1 MSSQITTAF
10 VQQFTANVFHV
21 AQQEGSRL
29 RQAVRTEMQ
38 KGKSAFYERI
48 GKATAQVKSSRHADT
63 PQIDTPHSRRM
74 VTLVDYEIADMIDN
88 QDKVRILINP
98 ESEYARAFAYA
109 LGRSM
114 DDVILDN
121 GSGNAYSGE
130 SGTTSVPL
138 PTSQKIASVASTAGA
153 KLNVQALRRAK
164 KIFDG
169 NDVSPMIPRH
179 LAHNANQLENLL
191 SATEVTSSDFNT
203 VRALVQGELN
213 TFLGFNFIHTQQI
226 NTQGSTLA
234 FDQVTGSLVT
244 VSSSGDA
251 NGYDKVL
258 CWAQDG
264 LLLSLGED
272 IKGRISERADK
283 SYATQVY
290 ASMSIGATRM
300 EEEKVV
306 EILCKTT

>member
-1 MSSQITTAF
+1 MSTQITTTF

-29 RQAVRTEMQ
+29 RNAVRNEMQ
-38 KGKSAFYERI
+38 QGKSAFYERF
-48 GKATAQVKSSRHADT
+48 GKATAQLKTGRHSDT

-88 QDKVRILINP
+88 QDKIRILISP
-98 ESEYARAFAYA
+98 ESEYAKVFAYA

-114 DDVILDN
+114 DDVVLDN
-121 GSGNAYSGE
+121 GSGLAYSGE
-130 SGTTSVPL
+130 AGTTTVAL
-138 PTSQKIASVASTAGA
+138 PNSQKVASVSSAAGA

-169 NDVSPMIPRH
+169 NDVSPMIKRH

-213 TFLGFNFIHTQQI
+213 TFLGFNFIHSQQI
-226 NTQGSTLA
+226 NVQSGALA
-234 FDQVTGSLVT
+234 FDTTAGT
-244 VSSSGDA
+244 VGAGAGDA
-251 NGYDKVL
+251 DTYQKVL

-264 LLLSLGED
+264 ILLSVGED
-272 IKGRISERADK
+272 IKGRISERSDK
-283 SYATQVY
+283 SYAMQVY
-290 ASMSIGATRM
+290 ASMSIGATRL

>member
-1 MSSQITTAF
+1 MSTQITTAF

-29 RQAVRTEMQ
+29 RNAVRNEMQ
-38 KGKSAFYERI
+38 KGKSAFYERV
-48 GKATAQVKSSRHADT
+48 GKATAQLKSGRHSDT

-74 VTLVDYEIADMIDN
+74 VTLLDYEIADMIDN
-88 QDKVRILINP
+88 QDKVRILISP
-98 ESEYARAFAYA
+98 ESEYAKAFAYA

-121 GSGNAYSGE
+121 ASGTAYSGE
-130 SGTTSVPL
+130 AGTTTVAL
-138 PTSQKIASVASTAGA
+138 TATQKVASVASAAGT

-169 NDVSPMIPRH
+169 NDVSPMIKRY

-191 SATEVTSSDFNT
+191 SQTEVTSSDFNT
-203 VRALVQGELN
+203 VRALVQGELS
-213 TFLGFNFIHTQQI
+213 TFLGFNFIGSQQI
-226 NTQGSTLA
+226 NVQAGALA
-234 FDQVTGSLVT
+234 FDTTTGAVGSGG
-244 VSSSGDA
+244 GDA
-251 NGYDKVL
+251 DTYQKVL

-264 LLLSLGED
+264 IVLSVGED
-272 IKGRISERADK
+272 IKGRISERSDK
-283 SYATQVY
+283 SYAMQVY
-290 ASMSIGATRM
+290 ACMSIGATRL

-306 EILCKTT
+306 EILCKAT

>member
-10 VQQFTANVFHV
+10 VQQYTANVFHL

-29 RQAVRTEMQ
+29 KQAVRNEMQ

-48 GKATAQVKSSRHADT
+48 GKAAAQLKTSRHADT

-74 VTLVDYEIADMIDN
+74 VTIADYEVADLIDN
-88 QDKVRILINP
+88 QDKIRILISP
-98 ESEYARAFAYA
+98 ESEYAKAFAYA

-121 GSGNAYSGE
+121 ASGNAYSGE
-130 SGTTSVPL
+130 TGSTTVSL
-138 PTSQKIASVASTAGA
+138 PSTQKIASVASTAGA

-164 KIFDG
+164 KIFDT
-169 NDVSPMIPRH
+169 NDVGPNIPRH
-179 LAHNANQLENLL
+179 IAVNANQMENLL
-191 SATEVTSSDFNT
+191 AQTEVTSSDFNT
-203 VRALVQGELN
+203 VRALVQGELS
-213 TFLGFNFIHTQQI
+213 TFLGFNFIHSEQLNLQS
-226 NTQGSTLA
+226 GSLS
-234 FDQVTGSLVT
+234 FDQTTGAVGSG
-244 VSSSGDA
+244 SGDA
-251 NGYDKVL
+251 DTYQKVL

-264 LLLSLGED
+264 IILSIGED
-272 IKGRISERADK
+272 IKGRIDERSDK

-290 ASMSIGATRM
+290 ACMSIGATRL

-306 EILCKTT
+306 EILCKPS